1 MLLKTIKLAGDFRMT
16 TLEPASLVVSYSPD
30 GETIKIQSM
39 DAAAINALNIK
50 KLTFPIFLDEL
61 NHRLDDEF
69 ARRLG
74 ASLISALVVSH
85 PELKQYVFLTKPPVD
100 ELGDSASPSPD

>member
-1 MLLKTIKLAGDFRMT
+1 MLFKTIKRAGDFKMT
-16 TLEPASLVVSYSPD
+16 TLAPSALVVSYSPD
-30 GETIKIQSM
+30 DETINIQNM
-39 DAAAINALNIK
+39 EAAAIHALNIK

-74 ASLISALVVSH
+74 ASLIAALVVSH
-85 PELKQYVFLTKPPVD
+85 PELKQYVFVTQAPIDGVD
-100 ELGDSASPSPD
+100 GPANPLPD